1 MDIHGSVALVTGGTS
16 GLGLASA
23 RRLTAS
29 GARVVFMGRP
39 SERADKAAADLG
51 GEAYFVPGD
60 VTSADDVAEA
70 VGLACSLGRLGAVV
84 NCAGIAVPGRTLGR
98 RGPLPLEEFEH
109 VVRVNLLGTF
119 NVVRLAAAAMA
130 GNTLVDGDRGVMV
143 CTSSIAA
150 YEGQEGQAAYTASKA
165 AVAGMTLPLARDLA
179 RHAIRVMT
187 IAPGLFDTP
196 MVAGLSHEARDSLA
210 AQTPHPVRLGRTD
223 EFAALVAHILENPM
237 LNGEVI
243 RLDGAVRLGP
253 I

>member
-1 MDIHGSVALVTGGTS
+1 MDIHGNVALVTGGTS

-23 RRLTAS
+23 RRLVAS
-29 GARVVFMGRP
+29 GARVVFMGRR
-39 SERADKAAADLG
+39 SDRAEKVTADLG
-51 GEAYFVPGD
+51 SHAVFVPGD
-60 VTSADDVAEA
+60 VTRTEDVAAA
-70 VGLACSLGRLGAVV
+70 VDAARSLGRLGALIS
-84 NCAGIAVPGRTLGR
+84 CAGIAVPGRTLGR
-98 RGPLPLEEFEH
+98 RGPLPLEDFER

-119 NVVRLAAAAMA
+119 NVVRLAAEAMA
-130 GNTLVDGDRGVMV
+130 ANQPVDGDRGVVV

-150 YEGQEGQAAYTASKA
+150 YEGQEGQTAYTAAKA
-165 AVAGMTLPLARDLA
+165 AIAGMTLPLARDLA
-179 RHAIRVMT
+179 RHAIRVVT

-210 AQTPHPVRLGRTD
+210 RQTPHPVRLGRTE
-223 EFAALVAHILENPM
+223 EFASLVAHIIDNPM